1 MICGYNF
8 VVLNNAS
15 ANKYDLEG
23 WFSAL
28 PTYRELVSCLNCTN
42 YQSRK
47 LEIWFGHKL
56 MRVYGALM
64 WLLGKVGPKKA
75 HEMSFLTRFYTI
87 SEAEKMG
94 LMNTFLTIRATLK
107 GGFNANGEQNGGST
121 TFAKDCKDD
130 LSRGS
135 SKAL

>member
-8 VVLNNAS
+8 AALNNAS

-23 WFSAL
+23 WFPAS
-28 PTYRELVSCLNCTN
+28 PTYRELVSYSNCTD

-47 LEIWFGHKL
+47 LEIWFEHK
-56 MRVYGALM
+56 
-64 WLLGKVGPKKA
+64 
-75 HEMSFLTRFYTI
+75 
-87 SEAEKMG
+87 
-94 LMNTFLTIRATLK
+94 LK

-130 LSRGS
+130 FSRGS

>member
-8 VVLNNAS
+8 AVLNNAS

-28 PTYRELVSCLNCTN
+28 PTYRELVSCSNCKD

-47 LEIWFGHKL
+47 LEIWFGH
-56 MRVYGALM
+56 
-64 WLLGKVGPKKA
+64 KVGPKKA

-107 GGFNANGEQNGGST
+107 GGFNVNGEQNRGST